1 MNGKVKETILLS
13 KLPLDV
19 GEKEVLCSASDA
31 KTMEPLKFAFL
42 IYNSQ
47 GKSQGLLLLFNG
59 LEMRRLR
66 GRSTYDGMEVTLLFL
81 FSRHVQCSRGRFFL
95 TVDGVDSFTV
105 TGKTPQIEILYHY
118 MMEDLRVTWS
128 LGNHLCLTW
137 WVK

>member
-1 MNGKVKETILLS
+1 M
-13 KLPLDV
+13 D
-19 GEKEVLCSASDA
+19 
-31 KTMEPLKFAFL
+31 PLKDVFL

-81 FSRHVQCSRGRFFL
+81 FSRHVQRSRGRFFL
-95 TVDGVDSFTV
+95 SIDGVDSFSR
-105 TGKTPQIEILYHY
+105 KTLEIEILYHY

-128 LGNHLCLTW
+128 LGNHLCLTC
-137 WVK
+137 